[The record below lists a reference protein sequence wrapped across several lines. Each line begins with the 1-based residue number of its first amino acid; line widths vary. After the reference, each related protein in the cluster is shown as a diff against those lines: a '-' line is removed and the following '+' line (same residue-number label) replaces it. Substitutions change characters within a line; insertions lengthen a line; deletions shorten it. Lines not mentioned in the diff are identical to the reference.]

1 MSIVIGADIV
11 PLKSNFEL
19 FNSGDALA
27 LIGKELFDI
36 LKNTDYRVF
45 NLEVP
50 LTDNGKP
57 IDKNGP
63 TLGAPTSTINGYRAL
78 GVDLLTV
85 ANNHILDQ
93 GKEGFF
99 DTLSILDKNDIKYV
113 GGGDNLSSASKSFV
127 REINGKKIGFYACA
141 EQEFSIATDK
151 TCGANPFD
159 PLESFDHVVKL
170 KKECDYVIVLYHGGK
185 EHYRYPSPNLQK
197 TCRKFV
203 EKGANLVICQHSH
216 CIGCKEDY
224 QDGTIVY
231 GQGNFIFDR
240 NNKGEYWD
248 TSLLIKLNDDFS
260 IEYIPLVKVD
270 GGVRLAEGEN
280 AQEIINNFD
289 KRSKEIT
296 IDGFIEK
303 KYSEF
308 ANKMIEGYLFSF
320 CGMKRSFMFRVINK
334 LTGYR
339 YAKWLIKKKYSRKQL
354 LALKNFI
361 ECEAHR
367 ELILKGLEK
376 NISEK

>member
-1 MSIVIGADIV
+1 MKKSGKCWAARASWQ
-11 PLKSNFEL
+11 PL
-19 FNSGDALA
+19 
-27 LIGKELFDI
+27 
-36 LKNTDYRVF
+36 
-45 NLEVP
+45 P
-50 LTDNGKP
+50 
-57 IDKNGP
+57 GP
-63 TLGAPTSTINGYRAL
+63 PG
-78 GVDLLTV
+78 
-85 ANNHILDQ
+85 
-93 GKEGFF
+93 
-99 DTLSILDKNDIKYV
+99 ILDKNDIKYV
-113 GGGDNLSSASKSFV
+113 GGGNNLSFASKSFV

-141 EQEFSIATDK
+141 EHEFSISTDK

-197 TCRKFV
+197 ICRKFI

-320 CGMKRSFMFRVINK
+320 CGMKRTFMFRVINK

-339 YAKWLIKKKYSRKQL
+339 YSKWLLKKKINNLEIEETLSISPRKTLHIIRAFGERFLIASDATSTTL
-354 LALKNFI
+354 LAKLNSDGTITEEIPSESNVDFKEIMQSEEAEIAKAKLQQSNSVIQSMLKKLN
-361 ECEAHR
+361 
-367 ELILKGLEK
+367 
-376 NISEK
+376 N

>member
-19 FNSGDALA
+19 FNSGDVLA

-113 GGGDNLSSASKSFV
+113 GGGNNLSFASKSFV

-141 EQEFSIATDK
+141 EHEFSISTDK

-197 TCRKFV
+197 ICRKFI

-320 CGMKRSFMFRVINK
+320 CGMKRTFMFRVINK

-339 YAKWLIKKKYSRKQL
+339 YSKWLLKKKINKKQL
-354 LALKNFI
+354 LALKNCI

-367 ELILKGLEK
+367 ELILKGLEW
-376 NISEK
+376 N

>member
-1 MSIVIGADIV
+1 M
-11 PLKSNFEL
+11 K
-19 FNSGDALA
+19 
-27 LIGKELFDI
+27 
-36 LKNTDYRVF
+36 
-45 NLEVP
+45 
-50 LTDNGKP
+50 
-57 IDKNGP
+57 
-63 TLGAPTSTINGYRAL
+63 
-78 GVDLLTV
+78 
-85 ANNHILDQ
+85 
-93 GKEGFF
+93 
-99 DTLSILDKNDIKYV
+99 
-113 GGGDNLSSASKSFV
+113 
-127 REINGKKIGFYACA
+127 
-141 EQEFSIATDK
+141 
-151 TCGANPFD
+151 
-159 PLESFDHVVKL
+159 VVKL

-197 TCRKFV
+197 ICRKFI

-320 CGMKRSFMFRVINK
+320 CGMKRTFMFRVINK

-339 YAKWLIKKKYSRKQL
+339 YSKWLLKKKINKKQL
-354 LALKNFI
+354 LALKNCI

-367 ELILKGLEK
+367 ELILKGLEW
-376 NISEK
+376 N

>member
-36 LKNTDYRVF
+36 LKNTDYHVF

-99 DTLSILDKNDIKYV
+99 DTLSILDKNDIKHV
-113 GGGDNLSSASKSFV
+113 GGGKNLNTASESFIK
-127 REINGKKIGFYACA
+127 EINGKKIGFYACA
-141 EQEFSIATDK
+141 EHEFSIATDK

-248 TSLLIKLNDDFS
+248 TSLLIRLKDDHS

-303 KYSEF
+303 KYSAF
-308 ANKMIEGYLFSF
+308 ASKMIEGYLFSF
-320 CGMKRSFMFRVINK
+320 CGMKRTFMFRVINK

-339 YAKWLIKKKYSRKQL
+339 YSKWLLKKKFNKKRL
-354 LALKNFI
+354 LAI
-361 ECEAHR
+361 ENYINCEAHR
-367 ELILKGLEK
+367 ELFLKGIE
-376 NISEK
+376 